1 MKKRILSFLTV
12 CVLVA
17 TLPFTA
23 FAHSGRTD
31 GSGGHKDN
39 KNKSGLGSYHYH
51 CGGHPAHLHKNG
63 VCPYKSGGS
72 TSSVSSTPKTVYAT
86 SITAKNV
93 PSSINAGDTATLEAS
108 VYPTNAEDKTISWE
122 SSDTSV
128 LTVSSTGALTAVG
141 VGTAT
146 ITAKTSRGTS
156 KKFTVTVKEVVAE
169 SISLSANDNEILIG
183 DTLKLKCAF
192 SPKNTTNKTLEWTS
206 SDENILS
213 VSADGTVTAKNIGT
227 ATINA
232 KHNDLSDS
240 LQIEVKPVEVENIKI
255 TFPEDTEIN
264 EEENPKLK
272 KDDQLQ
278 LNAEIAPDNAT
289 YKDVVWSVSD
299 DNIASIDEN
308 GLLTANTAGTATVTA
323 TATNGVKTEIEI
335 EIYSNATAGA
345 VGIGSV
351 AVISVGGIALYLKK
365 KKKANVSEAE

>member
-12 CVLVA
+12 CMLIV

-39 KNKSGLGSYHYH
+39 KNKSGLGGYHYH

-63 VCPYKSGGS
+63 VCPYKSGGT

-108 VYPTNAEDKTISWE
+108 VYPANAEDKTISWE

-156 KKFTVTVKEVVAE
+156 KKFTITVNEVVAQ
-169 SISLSANDNEILIG
+169 SISLSANNNEILIG
-183 DTLKLKCAF
+183 DTHKLKCAF
-192 SPKNTTNKTLEWTS
+192 LPENTTNKTLEWAS

-213 VSADGTVTAKNIGT
+213 VSADGTVTAKNIGK
-227 ATINA
+227 ATITA
-232 KHNDLSDS
+232 KHNDLTDS
-240 LQIEVKPVEVENIKI
+240 LQIEVKPIEVENIKI
-255 TFPEDTEIN
+255 AFPDDTEIN
-264 EEENPKLK
+264 EEENPKVHK
-272 KDDQLQ
+272 GNQLQ
-278 LNAEIAPDNAT
+278 LNAEITPDNAT
-289 YKDVVWSVSD
+289 YKNIVWSVSD
-299 DNIASIDEN
+299 ENIASIDEN
-308 GLLTANTAGTATVTA
+308 GLLTTNATGTVTVTA
-323 TATNGVKTEIEI
+323 TATNGVKAEIEI
-335 EIYSNATAGA
+335 EIYSNTAAGV
-345 VGIGSV
+345 VGIGGV
-351 AVISVGGIALYLKK
+351 AIISAGGIALYLKK
-365 KKKANVSEAE
+365 KKKANVSEDE